1 MKTVDPKSIQAKSAT
16 LLACLIN
23 AGLMFLA
30 IESGQNNDRNSAERN
45 LSDKERAVTLA
56 CQYAAVYPNVY
67 EPYFISIR

>member
-1 MKTVDPKSIQAKSAT
+1 MKTVDPKAIQAKSAT

-56 CQYAAVYPNVY
+56 C
-67 EPYFISIR
+67 